1 MAIFSLNIRSIGRT
15 THAARTAGAHIRY
28 ITRPGAQAEVMAQR
42 MPEERKAARRWLDAQ
57 ERADRKNAR
66 VIDKI
71 TVALPLELNR
81 RQRRHLVRHFA
92 DTVTKHRASWFA
104 AIHQKG
110 KDAHNPHAHLVIRDR
125 DPATGKRVALL
136 SEKGSCKK
144 LRRLWEEAVNEA
156 LAAQGSAV
164 RVSRLSHQA
173 RGIKRAPQ
181 RHRGPY
187 RPSED
192 KGNGN
197 HAENIRAPVRASMA
211 WRAGGF
217 SDGRRRQR
225 PGQDARGQASPRS
238 SPTIPVRAHRHP
250 IPVPPP

>member
-1 MAIFSLNIRSIGRT
+1 
-15 THAARTAGAHIRY
+15 
-28 ITRPGAQAEVMAQR
+28 MAQR

-125 DPATGKRVALL
+125 DPDTGKRVALL

-144 LRRLWEEAVNEA
+144 LRRLWEEAVNET

-192 KGNGN
+192 RGNGN

-211 WRAGGF
+211 WRAGGI

-225 PGQDARGQASPRS
+225 PGPDAPGLACRPS
-238 SPTIPVRAHRHP
+238 SPAIPVRAHRHP
-250 IPVPPP
+250 IPVQPP